1 MQIRAGGS
9 STMPAKRRQLKP
21 TEKETIKK
29 KMDRKEQTRDQTNL
43 QKIQEGFHH
52 HISKDKMMIS
62 LTTCDVFEVFRKE
75 QTEQV
80 AVPLSESCGKHRTA
94 SGM

>member
-1 MQIRAGGS
+1 
-9 STMPAKRRQLKP
+9 MPAKRRQLKP